1 MGNDDL
7 HEALGRLVMMIF
19 HAIFVPDN
27 LTVELVDQFIDC
39 SVQICVRAL
48 GKQVATFDMD
58 VALSPLPAVLL
69 LLLLYGKQ
77 HFDINHLIKMP
88 VDPVQL
94 GCDITAQSGGNF
106 KVMTTDRQVHK

>member
-7 HEALGRLVMMIF
+7 HQALGRLMVMIL
-19 HAIFVPDN
+19 HTVFVPNN
-27 LTVELVDQFIDC
+27 LAIQFVDQIVDGSIQVC
-39 SVQICVRAL
+39 MCAL

-58 VALSPLPAVLL
+58 VALGPLPAVFF

-88 VDPVQL
+88 VNPVQL
-94 GCDITAQSGGNF
+94 GRDITAQSGGNF
-106 KVMTTDRQVHK
+106 KVMTADRQVHK